1 MTTTGF
7 TAMRSIFSNID
18 LNFVP
23 RVLSFVDYIFRQV
36 MSLLCFFGSLYWSYL
51 SRTNKKAGFPFVG
64 FAWTRAGHSG
74 IAEQRLCQQRQQR
87 LCRHLGWPSWY
98 LSYMR
103 IIQSTRYYTWSEN
116 IELFFKYYCQIFD
129 ASRRGKKVLNPSRHK
144 NARHVPVPRWGGGR
158 RACYVSPDLSC
169 D

>member
-51 SRTNKKAGFPFVG
+51 SRTSKKAGFPFVG
-64 FAWTRAGHSG
+64 FA
-74 IAEQRLCQQRQQR
+74 
-87 LCRHLGWPSWY
+87 
-98 LSYMR
+98 
-103 IIQSTRYYTWSEN
+103 
-116 IELFFKYYCQIFD
+116 
-129 ASRRGKKVLNPSRHK
+129 
-144 NARHVPVPRWGGGR
+144 
-158 RACYVSPDLSC
+158 
-169 D
+169 